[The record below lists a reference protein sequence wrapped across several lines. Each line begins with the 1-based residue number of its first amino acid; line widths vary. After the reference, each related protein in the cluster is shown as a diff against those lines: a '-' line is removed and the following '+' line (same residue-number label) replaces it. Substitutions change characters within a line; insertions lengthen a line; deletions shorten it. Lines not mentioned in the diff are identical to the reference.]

1 MSAMFSLGLP
11 VKSLSAVRGK
21 QRVKVQAFA
30 FKARQSIDIFGK
42 QSRRDATGSRRSAVH
57 PVKLNE
63 LQKWSEKPAKGV
75 SPRLTTEQDAT
86 DCSFGTLR
94 RRIYK
99 WEPRAHM
106 WMLPALLVFLAQAA
120 LFVFAIGPLFLGFG
134 TPLLLFSCSNYLT
147 SLWLIIA
154 AVISALFRLI
164 MWEKGAHERVKIYP
178 LSSES
183 LKTLGELIKDTPIS
197 SAQDAYALNTT
208 ETELPPLH
216 PPMLTAIGHWI
227 YCSWKRPVTAQWS
240 RSTSSSAKATTLP
253 LPASHLKISQ
263 PHTKRF
269 KASVD
274 LLVTTIS
281 IAVKFPT
288 QFLQAGF
295 RKHPVRTTAMRTR
308 PLVILMH
315 LSTEGR
321 NPLMTLFTGF
331 IEGLI
336 LIILTVFFGASWG
349 GNLLILCYVM
359 AILLVTMTLGRGLG
373 LWYVWRSARLFG
385 LHVIETESARQI
397 IGCLR
402 ILCSMKEVLVKV
414 NGSWWFEGHRLDER
428 VGWDDWRLRYEN
440 GEFDEDCNTT
450 SPNSSGSGTL
460 GAPLRQKTNQ
470 SIVSVAH
477 VPQIPP
483 MSPMRVSSS
492 HVSSQAQ
499 QPPTST
505 IGLARTTNAPPAV
518 SRTQSFTGP

>member
-1 MSAMFSLGLP
+1 
-11 VKSLSAVRGK
+11 
-21 QRVKVQAFA
+21 
-30 FKARQSIDIFGK
+30 
-42 QSRRDATGSRRSAVH
+42 
-57 PVKLNE
+57 
-63 LQKWSEKPAKGV
+63 
-75 SPRLTTEQDAT
+75 
-86 DCSFGTLR
+86 
-94 RRIYK
+94 
-99 WEPRAHM
+99 M

-120 LFVFAIGPLFLGFG
+120 LFIFAIGPLFLGFG

-154 AVISALFRLI
+154 AVVSALFRFI
-164 MWEKGAHERVKIYP
+164 MWEKGAHERVKMYP

-183 LKTLGELIKDTPIS
+183 LKSLGKLVEDTPLS
-197 SAQDAYALNTT
+197 LAPDVYGLNTT

-227 YCSWKRPVTAQWS
+227 HRSWKRRVTAQSS
-240 RSTSSSAKATTLP
+240 RSTWSSSRATTLP
-253 LPASHLKISQ
+253 VPASHPRVPQ
-263 PHTKRF
+263 PHTQRF
-269 KASVD
+269 KASLD
-274 LLVTTIS
+274 LLLMRTG
-281 IAVKFPT
+281 IAIKSPTKF
-288 QFLQAGF
+288 LRAGF
-295 RKHPVRTTAMRTR
+295 SKHPLRTTAMRTR
-308 PLVILMH
+308 PLIILMH

-331 IEGLI
+331 VEGLI

-359 AILLVTMTLGRGLG
+359 AILLVTITLGRGLG

-402 ILCSMKEVLVKV
+402 ILCSTKEVLVTV

-428 VGWDDWRLRYEN
+428 LGWGDWKLRYEK

-450 SPNSSGSGTL
+450 SPSIYGSGTFR
-460 GAPLRQKTNQ
+460 APVRQKTNQ

-499 QPPTST
+499 QPQMSP
-505 IGLARTTNAPPAV
+505 IGLARTTNARTPPAV